1 MSTNILTTQAA
12 MDVALLVD
20 EYRHQHQAIEKY
32 LNQYESRQEMETALT
47 AFYNRQ
53 GIVDVTPEM
62 IKAGIEAYEKK
73 RFTYKGVQGNWLTQK
88 VASLYL
94 WAFPHRFVIPFAVA
108 GVIAA
113 PVLIIALSTA
123 ASNMA
128 LEGQLK
134 ELNQNISNLHR
145 QEEMSVAGYRA
156 FIAQSKATLD
166 EVDIDHM
173 SYAKSMAVT
182 LKEKSSLQL
191 KAASGLFDSLE
202 GNVQSAFVLRD
213 ASDKETVEVEQMR
226 WRLEYE
232 KPGLERIK
240 QIADNQKAITATL
253 GELKALS
260 VADAALQRIDAS
272 DMYARYK
279 GEVDIITERAN
290 VLLSLKSGQ
299 GEAANTGASKL
310 EQMLVIKES
319 SKALL
324 AVLFETVPQ
333 IKRGFTDESGMKRL
347 EGLIGSAQYAA
358 ERGDQAGFTKEMT
371 RIRELSHYV
380 MADLNVRIVD
390 KKGIDTGFS
399 RNNDN
404 AKRYYLVLESVD
416 NSGTVY
422 PHEVQNIENGSI
434 ERVSHWAQRVSEDEF
449 KRVVAD
455 KKADGVVDNY
465 EFGRKS
471 SGDYDIQYS
480 RPTLGT
486 SITRW

>member
-47 AFYNRQ
+47 AFYTRQ

-73 RFTYKGVQGNWLTQK
+73 RFTYKGVQGNWLVQK

-94 WAFPHRFVIPFAVA
+94 WAFPYRFAIPFAVA
-108 GVIAA
+108 GLIVA
-113 PVLIIALSTA
+113 PLVTMMLING

-128 LEGQLK
+128 REDQLK
-134 ELNQNISNLHR
+134 ELHESISEL
-145 QEEMSVAGYRA
+145 QGKEESLIAGYSS

-166 EVDIDHM
+166 EVDISHM
-173 SYAKSMAVT
+173 SYAKNMAVT

-191 KAASGLFDSLE
+191 KAAYSLLDALQNK
-202 GNVQSAFVLRD
+202 GPSAFVLGDVSTR
-213 ASDKETVEVEQMR
+213 EGVLQEGIR
-226 WRLEYE
+226 WGLEYGS
-232 KPGLERIK
+232 PAIDRYN
-240 QIADNQKAITATL
+240 QINESQKAITATM

-260 VADAALQRIDAS
+260 TTDAALQRIDAS

-279 GEVDIITERAN
+279 GEVDIITERAS

-299 GEAANTGASKL
+299 GHAANTGASKL

-324 AVLFETVPQ
+324 AVLSETVPQ
-333 IKRGFTDESGMKRL
+333 IKRGFTDESGAKRL
-347 EGLIGSAQYAA
+347 ESLIGSAKYAA
-358 ERGDQAGFTKEMT
+358 ERGDQTGFTKEMT

-455 KKADGVVDNY
+455 KKADGVVDSY
-465 EFGRKS
+465 EFGRKP